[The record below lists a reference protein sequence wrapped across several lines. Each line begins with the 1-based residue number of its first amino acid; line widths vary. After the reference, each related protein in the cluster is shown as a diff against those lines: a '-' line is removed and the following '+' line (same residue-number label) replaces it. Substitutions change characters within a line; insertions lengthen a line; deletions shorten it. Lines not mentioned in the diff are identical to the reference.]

1 MLWWLA
7 EHKSPVFTVMTTND
21 SSVIPK
27 ELFRSG
33 RIDRKLTL
41 PKLSEVEALAEW
53 LRLATV
59 TRVQRLPADKVRP
72 FAESGGREGWL
83 AVAQDLRALVE
94 AKCAEVLMEYGDG
107 FLYVGMSDDGRPEYD
122 TVKMDALIARVL
134 GAAK

>member
-1 MLWWLA
+1 M
-7 EHKSPVFTVMTTND
+7 
-21 SSVIPK
+21 
-27 ELFRSG
+27 
-33 RIDRKLTL
+33 TL
-41 PKLSEVEALAEW
+41 PKSCEVEALAEW